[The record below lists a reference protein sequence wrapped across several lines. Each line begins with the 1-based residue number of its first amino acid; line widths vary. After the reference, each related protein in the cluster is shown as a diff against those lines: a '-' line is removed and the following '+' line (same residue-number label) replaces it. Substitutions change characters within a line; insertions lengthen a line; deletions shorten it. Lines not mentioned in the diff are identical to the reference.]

1 MSMPPEKE
9 FLKFRLT
16 SLLSSVF
23 CAMLLFLTINSWAQS
38 AFPSKTIRIIVPN
51 APGGAADISARA
63 VAQKLSERVGQA
75 VVIDN
80 KPSAGGIVAAELVAH
95 AEPDGYT
102 LLLISSGTAVSA
114 ALFKSLPFD
123 TVKDFQ
129 PMSKMATF
137 DLVIA
142 SAPNGRFKNYSDL
155 LTYAKANPGALNIG
169 TPQIGTTQN
178 LAAEY
183 FMASTGI
190 KAQIVPFNGTPPV
203 INALRG
209 GEIDIMIDIL
219 GPLMTQITSKSIKA
233 LAVLSE
239 KRSPLMPEIAACNE
253 AEGLSGF
260 QVSSWNGLAA
270 PAKTPKDVII
280 RLNRELQAILSS
292 SEIKKKLED
301 ISMIAQS
308 SSPEQAAELL
318 SSDIRKWG
326 DIIAKAK
333 IEKQ

>member
-1 MSMPPEKE
+1 MLKLKILG
-9 FLKFRLT
+9 FLKHRRSV
-16 SLLSSVF
+16 SLGLAAISVLMCLS
-23 CAMLLFLTINSWAQS
+23 LNSWAQS
-38 AFPSKTIRIIVPN
+38 TFPSKAIRIIVPN
-51 APGGAADISARA
+51 AAGGAADISARS
-63 VAQKLSERVGQA
+63 VAQKLSERLGQP
-75 VVIDN
+75 VLIDN
-80 KPSAGGIVAAELVAH
+80 KPSAGGILAAELVSH

-114 ALFKSLPFD
+114 ALFKNLPFD

-129 PMSKMATF
+129 PISKMASF
-137 DLVIA
+137 DLIIA

-155 LTYAKANPGALNIG
+155 LVYAKANPGRLNIG

-183 FMASTGI
+183 FVASAGI

-203 INALRG
+203 VTAIRG

-219 GPLMTQITSKSIKA
+219 GPLMPQVTSQSIKA

-239 KRSPLMPEIAACNE
+239 KRSVLLPDVPACNE
-253 AEGLSGF
+253 ADAMGGF

-270 PAKTPKDVII
+270 PAKTPKEVVN
-280 RLNRELQAILSS
+280 RLNRELQAIMSGN
-292 SEIKKKLED
+292 EIKKKFED